1 LTDDFFL
8 EDTGF
13 DFAADAAVAADEF
26 MTNRYTMYRS
36 LYIYYFFT

>member
-13 DFAADAAVAADEF
+13 DFAADAADAAVAVAVDEEF
-26 MTNRYTMYRS
+26 MTNRYTM
-36 LYIYYFFT
+36 